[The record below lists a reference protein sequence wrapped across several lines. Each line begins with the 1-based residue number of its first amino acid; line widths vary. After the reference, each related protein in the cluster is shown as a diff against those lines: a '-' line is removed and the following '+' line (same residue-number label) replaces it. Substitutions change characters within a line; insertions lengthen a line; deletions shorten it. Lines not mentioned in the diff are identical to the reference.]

1 MVTYLMEMR
10 DLPNFGHTTT
20 FAIKF
25 ESRNK
30 ILLLTLG
37 TKIMTLLPLYQNT
50 FIIRR
55 VLNCNTEFKKIR

>member
-37 TKIMTLLPLYQNT
+37 TKIMTL
-50 FIIRR
+50 
-55 VLNCNTEFKKIR
+55 